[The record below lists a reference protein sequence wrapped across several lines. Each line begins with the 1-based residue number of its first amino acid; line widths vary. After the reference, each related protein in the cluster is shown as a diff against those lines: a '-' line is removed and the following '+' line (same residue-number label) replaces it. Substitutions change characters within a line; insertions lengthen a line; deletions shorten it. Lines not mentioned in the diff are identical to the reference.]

1 MQNVLPN
8 ACGPLATLGLHDP
21 DYQGHSK
28 MLVNV
33 LQLFGPYDWSVNFL
47 QWDWLCVNANVLQ
60 KLPQTLSRL
69 PPANSPIN
77 SRSNVWVI
85 PFGNAAED
93 NPKPVN
99 GRVSCF
105 LKPKPSPGSSRDSAA
120 AVNTSHPDDV
130 PLCSLHVN
138 GKKSPN
144 FSTALNG
151 NIPCLSDSNTW
162 RKNLCFH
169 LKVLIK
175 KQFNGRTVELFS
187 LFLPHLNSLSDSS
200 SKHHLI
206 TNKRVRILHLFS
218 AIHQHFNWVVAPSS
232 CSFTVYSRQ
241 NRINHCLSFLIIY
254 RGYGSWISAAIH
266 QPNYQHAGCIIPP
279 STPPH
284 LSPLS
289 LSCEHSCIC
298 VWCVHT
304 YLFFLAEG
312 FSLLTVRLH
321 TRLLCP
327 NTEHLPVLTH
337 QHTHTVADTTAL
349 A

>member
-1 MQNVLPN
+1 MGECPAFWSQSLRLDPPEILLLRWTRLIQTTSRCVPF
-8 ACGPLATLGLHDP
+8 TLMEKNP
-21 DYQGHSK
+21 QISPQHSTGT
-28 MLVNV
+28 
-33 LQLFGPYDWSVNFL
+33 F
-47 QWDWLCVNANVLQ
+47 
-60 KLPQTLSRL
+60 
-69 PPANSPIN
+69 
-77 SRSNVWVI
+77 
-85 PFGNAAED
+85 
-93 NPKPVN
+93 PV
-99 GRVSCF
+99 CQI
-105 LKPKPSPGSSRDSAA
+105 L
-120 AVNTSHPDDV
+120 THEE
-130 PLCSLHVN
+130 
-138 GKKSPN
+138 
-144 FSTALNG
+144 
-151 NIPCLSDSNTW
+151 
-162 RKNLCFH
+162 KNLCFH

>member
-1 MQNVLPN
+1 MATHFWPLRHTWYSEWGLHSKPISSPNWMQNVLPN

-130 PLCSLHVN
+130 PLCSFHVN

-162 RKNLCFH
+162 RKKPVFSF
-169 LKVLIK
+169 KSVDK
-175 KQFNGRTVELFS
+175 KTVQRQNCWTLLLVPTTSQQFIRLQLQTSSNHKQTS
-187 LFLPHLNSLSDSS
+187 QNSS
-200 SKHHLI
+200 S
-206 TNKRVRILHLFS
+206 V
-218 AIHQHFNWVVAPSS
+218 
-232 CSFTVYSRQ
+232 
-241 NRINHCLSFLIIY
+241 
-254 RGYGSWISAAIH
+254 
-266 QPNYQHAGCIIPP
+266 
-279 STPPH
+279 
-284 LSPLS
+284 
-289 LSCEHSCIC
+289 
-298 VWCVHT
+298 
-304 YLFFLAEG
+304 
-312 FSLLTVRLH
+312 
-321 TRLLCP
+321 
-327 NTEHLPVLTH
+327 
-337 QHTHTVADTTAL
+337 
-349 A
+349 